1 MLIHRPTHGRERGP
15 EGPTWVGDH
24 TDPDAA
30 ASTGVGESLRVGSF
44 CFWFDDQRWEWSDE
58 VARMHGYVPGSVVP
72 TTELVLSHKHPEDRT
87 PVQELLDRARHSGR
101 SFSSRHRLLDTA
113 GKVHNVIVVA
123 DRMVDEAGAVV
134 GTAGY
139 YIDLTTT
146 LDENRQEV
154 LDEALPKVVESRASI
169 EQAKGALMLVYGIS
183 TEQAFNL
190 LRWRSQQT
198 NTKLRALAKQLVP
211 HPRSLGGPSKRIRSP
226 VPNRASAHPAEHT
239 P

>member
-1 MLIHRPTHGRERGP
+1 
-15 EGPTWVGDH
+15 
-24 TDPDAA
+24 
-30 ASTGVGESLRVGSF
+30 
-44 CFWFDDQRWEWSDE
+44 
-58 VARMHGYVPGSVVP
+58 MHGYVPGSVVP

-87 PVQELLDRARHSGR
+87 PVQELFDRARHSGR

-134 GTAGY
+134 GTTGY

-169 EQAKGALMLVYGIS
+169 EQANGALMLVYGIS

-198 NTKLRALAKQLVP
+198 NTKLRALAKQLVAEF
-211 HPRSLGGPSKRIRSP
+211 HTLAASEALRSEFDHL
-226 VPNRASAHPAEHT
+226 RASAHPAEHT